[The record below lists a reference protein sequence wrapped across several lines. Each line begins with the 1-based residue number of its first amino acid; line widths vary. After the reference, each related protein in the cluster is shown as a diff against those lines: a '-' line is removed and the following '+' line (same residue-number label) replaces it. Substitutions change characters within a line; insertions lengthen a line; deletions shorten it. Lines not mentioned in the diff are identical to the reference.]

1 MLIIYPGIGVL
12 KSSGSLWLL
21 PVHPLNS
28 VLWKHIVSI
37 AFTVAGCLAAVLMC
51 SCWRLGDWSHFHSN
65 QFWMEPLQLFVSH
78 GNVWGTKE
86 ERRNNESPNDALQC
100 FPWEEQPE
108 HRAMSISFLKCWM
121 FSFKEDCGALIWK
134 VSTLLLLMTVIEES
148 HLVLSRCRSAHS
160 HSSLLFRDPHCKP
173 PVTGL

>member
-1 MLIIYPGIGVL
+1 MKVTAGSGICPSVPGTGCFMTGKAFEIWC
-12 KSSGSLWLL
+12 SLWLM

-37 AFTVAGCLAAVLMC
+37 TFTVAGCLAAVLMC
-51 SCWRLGDWSHFHSN
+51 SCWCLGNWSHFHSN

-134 VSTLLLLMTVIEES
+134 CQHCSSSWLKRRVPSGVIEM
-148 HLVLSRCRSAHS
+148 
-160 HSSLLFRDPHCKP
+160 
-173 PVTGL
+173 